1 MSLKKAASTVLISV
15 CGLTGANHAVAS
27 GFALVEESA
36 SGLGNAFAGGAA
48 SAEDASTLFFNPAGM
63 MRLSGQQ
70 MSLVLHAIKPSVE
83 FSNTAGIAAPGRQLG
98 NSGGDAGHWA
108 AVPNFYYVA
117 ELSPQL
123 RAGVGIS
130 SPFGLKTDY
139 DANWM
144 GRFQAIKSE
153 LQTININ
160 PSLAYKINDKL
171 SVGAGLDVQYIS
183 AELTN
188 AVYLGP
194 APTPEGFAQVKG
206 DDWSV
211 GYNLGVLY
219 EMDRATRFGV
229 AYRSDVRHKLKGDV
243 TFSGPFTFAPNGP
256 ISAEI
261 TLPETVSL
269 SGFHQINPQWAV
281 MGDVTWTRWSR
292 FNQLSIVRDNGQLV
306 GPTTQENWND
316 TLRYAVGANYQA
328 TNKLKLRSGIAYDQ
342 SPVSDQYRTARI
354 PDANR
359 VWLTFGASYKLTQAD
374 SLDAGYAH
382 IFVDNASINMRSSGG
397 QLVGTYSNSVD
408 ILSVQYNHRF

>member
-1 MSLKKAASTVLISV
+1 MTIKKAVTAALISGF
-15 CGLTGANHAVAS
+15 GLTAANHAAAS
-27 GFALVEESA
+27 GFALIEESA

-48 SAEDASTLFFNPAGM
+48 SAEDTSTLFFNPAGM
-63 MRLSGQQ
+63 TRLSGQQ

-83 FSNTAGIAAPGRQLG
+83 FSNTASTAAPGRPLG

-108 AVPNFYYVA
+108 AVPNLYYVA

-139 DANWM
+139 ESNWM

-171 SVGAGLDVQYIS
+171 SVGVGLDAQYIK

-188 AVYLGP
+188 AVNLGV
-194 APTPEGFAQVKG
+194 AEGFAQVKG

-219 EMDRATRFGV
+219 ELDQATRFGL
-229 AYRSDVRHKLKGDV
+229 AYRSDVRHKLEGDV
-243 TFSGPFTFAPNGP
+243 TFSGGVPAPNGP
-256 ISAEI
+256 ISAEM

-292 FNQLSIVRDNGQLV
+292 FKELRIVRDTGAVV
-306 GPTTQENWND
+306 GLTTENWDD
-316 TLRYAVGANYQA
+316 TLRYALGADYQA
-328 TNKLKLRSGIAYDQ
+328 TDKLKLRSGIAYDQ
-342 SPVSDQYRTARI
+342 SPVSDPYRTARI

-382 IFVDNASINMRSSGG
+382 IFVNNASINSGTASTG
-397 QLVGTYSNSVD
+397 KLVGTYSNSVD

>member
-1 MSLKKAASTVLISV
+1 MTIKKTVIAALISGF
-15 CGLTGANHAVAS
+15 GLTTANLAAAS
-27 GFALVEESA
+27 GFALIEESA

-63 MRLSGQQ
+63 TRLSGQQ
-70 MSLVLHAIKPSVE
+70 MSLVLHAIKPTIE
-83 FSNTAGIAAPGRQLG
+83 FSNTASTAATGRSLG
-98 NSGGDAGHWA
+98 NSGGDAGYWA

-123 RAGVGIS
+123 RAGIGIS
-130 SPFGLKTDY
+130 SPFGLKTEY
-139 DANWM
+139 DPGWM

-153 LQTININ
+153 LQTVNIN

-171 SVGAGLDVQYIS
+171 SVGAGLDAQYIK

-188 AVYLGP
+188 AVNLGV
-194 APTPEGFAQVKG
+194 AEGLAQVKG

-219 EMDRATRFGV
+219 ELDPATRFGL
-229 AYRSDVRHKLKGDV
+229 AYRSDVRHKLEGDV
-243 TFSGPFTFAPNGP
+243 TFSGGVPALNGP
-256 ISAEI
+256 ISAEM

-292 FNQLSIVRDNGQLV
+292 FKELRIVRDSGALV
-306 GPTTQENWND
+306 ALTTENWDD
-316 TLRYAVGANYQA
+316 TLRYSVGANYQA
-328 TNKLKLRSGIAYDQ
+328 TDKLKLRSGIAYDQ
-342 SPVSDQYRTARI
+342 SPVSDPYRTARI

-359 VWLTFGASYKLTQAD
+359 TWLSVGASYKLSSAA
-374 SLDAGYAH
+374 SVDAGYTH
-382 IFVDNASINMRSSGG
+382 IFINSSSINMGSASTGK
-397 QLVGTYSNSVD
+397 LVGTYDNSVD

>member
-1 MSLKKAASTVLISV
+1 MNLKKAASAVLISV
-15 CGLTGANHAVAS
+15 CGLAGANHAAAS

-63 MRLSGQQ
+63 TRLPGKQA
-70 MSLVLHAIKPSVE
+70 SLVLHAIKPTIE
-83 FSNTAGIAAPGRQLG
+83 FSNTGSTAAPGRPLG
-98 NSGGDAGHWA
+98 NGGGDAGDWA
-108 AVPNFYYVA
+108 AVPNFYYA
-117 ELSPQL
+117 MELSPQL
-123 RAGVGIS
+123 RAGIGIS
-130 SPFGLKTDY
+130 SPFGLKTEY
-139 DANWM
+139 DPDWM
-144 GRFQAIKSE
+144 GRFLAIKSE
-153 LQTININ
+153 LQTVNIN
-160 PSLAYKINDKL
+160 PSLAYKVNDQL
-171 SVGAGLDVQYIS
+171 SLGAGLDAQYIK

-188 AVYLGP
+188 AVNLGV
-194 APTPEGFAQVKG
+194 AEGLAQVKG

-219 EMDRATRFGV
+219 ELNPATRFGL
-229 AYRSDVRHKLKGDV
+229 AYRSDVRHKLEDDV
-243 TFSGPFTFAPNGP
+243 TFSGGVPAPNGP

-292 FNQLSIVRDNGQLV
+292 FKELRIVRDTGAPVAL
-306 GPTTQENWND
+306 TTENWDN
-316 TLRYAVGANYQA
+316 TLRYSLGANYQA
-328 TNKLKLRSGIAYDQ
+328 TGKLKLRSGIAYDQ
-342 SPVSDQYRTARI
+342 SPVSDPYRTARI

-359 VWLTFGASYKLTQAD
+359 TWLSMGANYKLSQAD

-382 IFVDNASINMRSSGG
+382 IFVNNASINMGSAGTG
-397 QLVGTYSNSVD
+397 TLVGTYDNSVD

>member
-1 MSLKKAASTVLISV
+1 MGIKKVASAVLISV
-15 CGLTGANHAVAS
+15 CGLAGANHAVAS
-27 GFALVEESA
+27 GFALIEESA

-63 MRLSGQQ
+63 TRLSGQQ

-83 FSNTAGIAAPGRQLG
+83 FSNTASTAAPGRPLG
-98 NSGGDAGHWA
+98 NSGGDAGYWA

-123 RAGVGIS
+123 RAGMGIS

-139 DANWM
+139 DSNWM
-144 GRFQAIKSE
+144 GRFQAIKSD
-153 LQTININ
+153 LKTININ
-160 PSLAYKINDKL
+160 PSLAYKINDQW
-171 SVGAGLDVQYIS
+171 SVGAGLDVQYIK

-188 AVYLGP
+188 AVNLGV
-194 APTPEGFAQVKG
+194 AEGLAQVKG

-219 EMDRATRFGV
+219 ELDPATRFGL
-229 AYRSDVRHKLKGDV
+229 AYRSDVRHKLEGDV
-243 TFSGPFTFAPNGP
+243 TFGGGVPAPNGP

-269 SGFHQINPQWAV
+269 SGFRQINPQWAV

-292 FNQLSIVRDNGQLV
+292 FKELRIVRDTGALV
-306 GPTTQENWND
+306 ALTTENWDD
-316 TLRYAVGANYQA
+316 TLRYALGANYQA
-328 TNKLKLRSGIAYDQ
+328 TDKLKLRGGIAYDQ
-342 SPVSDQYRTARI
+342 APVSDPYRTARI

-359 VWLTFGASYKLTQAD
+359 TWLSFGASYKLSGAA
-374 SLDAGYAH
+374 SVDAGYTH
-382 IFVDNASINMRSSGG
+382 IFVDSSSINMGSASTG
-397 QLVGTYSNSVD
+397 QLVGTYDNSID
-408 ILSVQYNHRF
+408 ILSVQYNYRF